1 MGYALRKIYP
11 DDINTGIYTFKDYL
25 KLPEGSPY
33 QLIEGELIMSP
44 SPNSYHQTISKN
56 LEFILIGFAKA
67 NKSGIVL
74 DAPIDVY
81 IDEKNVFQP
90 DIIFISKENKS
101 ILRKKGIV
109 GAPDLVIEILSVS
122 TMGYDEIVK
131 KNIYLEAGVKEY
143 ITVNPSEKIIKTYID
158 KNYLKPD
165 RRVVSDNTDK
175 TGNIVKT
182 GNTRKTKA
190 LNKTSVLSSSS
201 SLSLSSSCIQT
212 IETDH
217 SNTAELFINILG
229 LSIPLKDIFEPD
241 SEYQLKDEDG
251 E

>member
-67 NKSGIVL
+67 NKSGVVL
-74 DAPIDVY
+74 HAPIDVY

-165 RRVVSDNTDK
+165 SRAVLDNTN
-175 TGNIVKT
+175 NIKP
-182 GNTRKTKA
+182 
-190 LNKTSVLSSSS
+190 LNKTYALSSNYSAD
-201 SLSLSSSCIQT
+201 IQT
-212 IETDH
+212 IETGY
-217 SNTAELFINILG
+217 SNTAELFINILEMG
-229 LSIPLKDIFEPD
+229 ISLKDIFEPD
-241 SEYQLKDEDG
+241 SEYQLNDEDG

>member
-74 DAPIDVY
+74 HAPIDVY

-165 RRVVSDNTDK
+165 RRAISDNTDK
-175 TGNIVKT
+175 TGNT

-190 LNKTSVLSSSS
+190 LNKTSALILSSSG
-201 SLSLSSSCIQT
+201 IQT

-217 SNTAELFINILG
+217 SNAAELFINILG
-229 LSIPLKDIFEPD
+229 LSIPFKDIFEPD

>member
-1 MGYALRKIYP
+1 MGYALKKIYP

-56 LEFILIGFAKA
+56 LEFILIGYTKA

-74 DAPIDVY
+74 HAPIDVY

-158 KNYLKPD
+158 KNYLKLD
-165 RRVVSDNTDK
+165 RQVFSDNTD
-175 TGNIVKT
+175 
-182 GNTRKTKA
+182 KTKA
-190 LNKTSVLSSSS
+190 LNKTSA
-201 SLSLSSSCIQT
+201 LSLSSSGIQT
-212 IETDH
+212 IETKF
-217 SNTAELFINILG
+217 SNTEELFINILD
-229 LSIPLKDIFEPD
+229 LNIPLKDIFEPD

>member
-1 MGYALRKIYP
+1 M
-11 DDINTGIYTFKDYL
+11 
-25 KLPEGSPY
+25 
-33 QLIEGELIMSP
+33 
-44 SPNSYHQTISKN
+44 
-56 LEFILIGFAKA
+56 IGFAKA

-165 RRVVSDNTDK
+165 RRAVSDNTDK
-175 TGNIVKT
+175 TGNT

-190 LNKTSVLSSSS
+190 LNKTSALSSSS
-201 SLSLSSSCIQT
+201 SRIQT

-229 LSIPLKDIFEPD
+229 LSIPLEDIFEPD

>member
-1 MGYALRKIYP
+1 MGYALKKIYP

-74 DAPIDVY
+74 HAPIDVY

-165 RRVVSDNTDK
+165 RQVVSD
-175 TGNIVKT
+175 
-182 GNTRKTKA
+182 NTRKTKA
-190 LNKTSVLSSSS
+190 LNKTSALSSSS
-201 SLSLSSSCIQT
+201 SGIQT
-212 IETDH
+212 IETKF
-217 SNTAELFINILG
+217 SNTEELFINILD
-229 LSIPLKDIFEPD
+229 LNIPLKDIFEPD

>member
-74 DAPIDVY
+74 HAPIDVY

-122 TMGYDEIVK
+122 TMGYGEIVK

-165 RRVVSDNTDK
+165 RRAISDNTDK
-175 TGNIVKT
+175 TGNT

-190 LNKTSVLSSSS
+190 LNKTSALILSSSG
-201 SLSLSSSCIQT
+201 IQT

-217 SNTAELFINILG
+217 SNAAELFINILG
-229 LSIPLKDIFEPD
+229 LSIPFKDIFEPD

>member
-56 LEFILIGFAKA
+56 LEFILIGYTKA

-165 RRVVSDNTDK
+165 RRVVSDNTN
-175 TGNIVKT
+175 NIKP
-182 GNTRKTKA
+182 
-190 LNKTSVLSSSS
+190 LNKTYALSSNYSAD
-201 SLSLSSSCIQT
+201 IQT
-212 IETDH
+212 IETCYSD
-217 SNTAELFINILG
+217 TAELFINILELG
-229 LSIPLKDIFEPD
+229 IPLKDIFEPD
-241 SEYQLKDEDG
+241 SEYQLNDEDG

>member
-1 MGYALRKIYP
+1 MGYASRKICP

-56 LEFILIGFAKA
+56 LEFILIGYTKA

-74 DAPIDVY
+74 HAPIDVY

-143 ITVNPSEKIIKTYID
+143 ITVNPSEKIIKTYIY

-165 RRVVSDNTDK
+165 SRAVLDNTN
-175 TGNIVKT
+175 NIKP
-182 GNTRKTKA
+182 
-190 LNKTSVLSSSS
+190 LNKTYALSSNYSAD
-201 SLSLSSSCIQT
+201 IQT
-212 IETDH
+212 IETGY
-217 SNTAELFINILG
+217 SNTAELFINILEMG
-229 LSIPLKDIFEPD
+229 ISLKDIFEPD
-241 SEYQLKDEDG
+241 SEYQLNDEDG